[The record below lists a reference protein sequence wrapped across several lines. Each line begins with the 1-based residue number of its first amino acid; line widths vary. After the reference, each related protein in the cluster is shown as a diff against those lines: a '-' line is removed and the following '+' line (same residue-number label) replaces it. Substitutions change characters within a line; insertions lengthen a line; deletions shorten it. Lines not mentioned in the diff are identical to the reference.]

1 MGTWLLAHESAVRL
15 GVFLSAFAILALWQT
30 LRPFRELS
38 QNALRWS
45 RHFSVLLMGSALVRL
60 LMPLVATAA
69 GAWADAAQFGV
80 LQILGLP
87 QWLLI
92 LAGVVILDLAIY
104 WQHRLFHR
112 LPWLWRLHRMHHSDT
127 DFDVSTAIRFH
138 PVEIL
143 LSMLIKIGVVLLF
156 GIPALA
162 VLLFEILLNATAL
175 FSHSNARLPR
185 ALEQPVRLILVTPDM
200 HRIHHSVVQAETDS
214 NFGFNLALWDRI
226 FGTYRA
232 EPEAGRACV
241 EIGIGSFSGADEQR
255 LDRLLTQPFRDP
267 EGETVRGDLK
277 SQ

>member
-1 MGTWLLAHESAVRL
+1 METWLLAHESAVRL
-15 GVFLSAFAILALWQT
+15 GAFLGAFAILALWQT
-30 LRPFRELS
+30 LRPFRQLS
-38 QNALRWS
+38 PNPLRWA
-45 RHFSVLLMGSALVRL
+45 RHFSVLLFGAALVRL
-60 LMPLVATAA
+60 LVPLAATAA
-69 GAWADAAQFGV
+69 GAWADGAQFGA

-92 LAGVVILDLAIY
+92 TAGVVLLDLAIY

-112 LPWLWRLHRMHHSDT
+112 LPWFWRLHRMHHSDT

-175 FSHSNARLPR
+175 FSHSNVRLPS

-200 HRIHHSVVQAETDS
+200 HRIHHSVTPLETNS
-214 NFGFNLALWDRI
+214 NYGFCLSIWDRL
-226 FGTYRA
+226 FGSYRA
-232 EPEAGRACV
+232 NAALDPATMP
-241 EIGIGSFSGADEQR
+241 IGIEQFRAPEEQKLGA
-255 LDRLLTQPFRDP
+255 LLMQPLR
-267 EGETVRGDLK
+267 
-277 SQ
+277 